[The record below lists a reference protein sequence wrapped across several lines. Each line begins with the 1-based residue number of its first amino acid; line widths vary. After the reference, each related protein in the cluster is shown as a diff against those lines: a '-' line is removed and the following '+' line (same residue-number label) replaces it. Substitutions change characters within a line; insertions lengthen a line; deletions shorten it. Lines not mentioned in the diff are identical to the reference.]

1 MNLCSGGFFS
11 VLDYPFLVTISFCMW
26 GLLRRCLYFRMW
38 RCSGLTT
45 ARTVRTVV
53 DDREGKS
60 VTEKYLR
67 FVPWA
72 QISNS
77 HITATKYMVIQG
89 TGLPSVV
96 MNRACNSKKLV
107 LGCNCYKESSTITVF
122 QEHKGAEILNQWFYS
137 LSDVPVEGPV
147 FTWIIWSLL
156 KQPHQHWYNSRS
168 SWCPGLVENS
178 ITKRSFPS
186 KLRPML

>member
-11 VLDYPFLVTISFCMW
+11 VLDHPFLVTISFCMW
-26 GLLRRCLYFRMW
+26 GLLRRPLYFRMW

-45 ARTVRTVV
+45 VRTVRTVV

-72 QISNS
+72 QINNS
-77 HITATKYMVIQG
+77 HITATKYMFIQG
-89 TGLPSVV
+89 TGLSSVV
-96 MNRACNSKKLV
+96 MNRARNSKKLV

-122 QEHKGAEILNQWFYS
+122 QEHKGGKMLNQCF
-137 LSDVPVEGPV
+137 LQ
-147 FTWIIWSLL
+147 F
-156 KQPHQHWYNSRS
+156 K
-168 SWCPGLVENS
+168 WCPSRRACFHLDNLVS
-178 ITKRSFPS
+178 PQATSSALI
-186 KLRPML
+186 